1 MTDTTVVI
9 DGLNRRESGKKSI
22 MSTAV
27 ANPYLRT
34 KILTASPEEL
44 RMMLYDGAIKFCR
57 QGRDGLAAKQF
68 EQAYNGLTRAQ
79 KIMLE
84 LSTSL
89 SSDLDP
95 DLHGKLSGLYT
106 YIYRL
111 LVDAT
116 LDRNVEKIDEAI
128 GLIEYE
134 KETWKLVMQQIATR
148 GQPLRDTDQPAMN
161 SISTSG

>member
-1 MTDTTVVI
+1 
-9 DGLNRRESGKKSI
+9 

-57 QGRDGLAAKQF
+57 QGREGLAERNF

-89 SSDLDP
+89 NSELDADLYA
-95 DLHGKLSGLYT
+95 KLNGLYT

-111 LVDAT
+111 LVDAN
-116 LDRNVEKIDEAI
+116 LERNAEKIDEAV

-134 KETWKLVMQQIATR
+134 KETWRMVMQQIAKRNQSANSGTS
-148 GQPLRDTDQPAMN
+148 QPTVN
-161 SISTSG
+161 SISTNA

>member
-1 MTDTTVVI
+1 
-9 DGLNRRESGKKSI
+9 

-44 RMMLYDGAIKFCR
+44 RLMLFDGAIKFCR
-57 QGRDGLAAKQF
+57 QGREGLEARNF

-79 KIMLE
+79 KIALE

-89 SSDLDP
+89 NSDIDP
-95 DLHGKLSGLYT
+95 DLYSKLNSLYT

-111 LVDAT
+111 LVDAN
-116 LDRNVEKIDEAI
+116 LERSVEKIDEAI

-134 KETWKLVMQQIATR
+134 KETWQLMMQQMAKR
-148 GQPLRDTDQPAMN
+148 QQPSAAALQAAPG
-161 SISTSG
+161 SGGFVAQS